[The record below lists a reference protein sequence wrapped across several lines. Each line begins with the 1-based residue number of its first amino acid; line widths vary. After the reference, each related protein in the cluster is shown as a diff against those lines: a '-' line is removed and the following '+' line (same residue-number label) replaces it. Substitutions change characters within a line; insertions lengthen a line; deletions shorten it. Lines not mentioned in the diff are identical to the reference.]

1 MGTVLRFVLVL
12 AALSA
17 AVGWF
22 FLGTNA
28 GQDLLLARATS
39 TAFDRVPVT
48 EYDGL
53 RVFMCGTSSP
63 LIGPGRAQACVAVRA
78 GRALYVVDAGTGSND
93 TMTLSGEPV
102 RGLRAILLT
111 HFHSDHIAGIGD
123 FNLASW
129 VAGREAPLD
138 VVGPSGVERVVAGF
152 NEAFALDR
160 EHRVAHHGVDLLD
173 PEAGLLDAVAVE
185 TGVIVDRDGLRITAF
200 DVDHAPIEPAVGY
213 RFDYGGRSVVVS
225 GDTVAT
231 DSLREAAG
239 RADLLL
245 HDALSLPIVKAMQTA
260 AEGAGMTRQAKILMD
275 IQDYHA
281 PAADLPALAE
291 SAGVGMLAL
300 YHLVPAPRNTV
311 MERIFER
318 DLPGDAV
325 LTVEGMVFELPRG
338 SDRIRV
344 RSP

>member
-1 MGTVLRFVLVL
+1 MATLLRFVLVL
-12 AALSA
+12 AVLSG

-22 FLGTNA
+22 FLGTRT
-28 GQDLLLARATS
+28 GQDLLLAQATS
-39 TAFDRVPVT
+39 ALLGRVPVT

-63 LIGPGRAQACVAVRA
+63 LLAPGRAQACVAIRA
-78 GRALYVVDAGTGSND
+78 GDGLWIVDAGTGSNAA
-93 TMTLSGEPV
+93 MTFAGEPV
-102 RGLRAILLT
+102 RNLRAVLLT

-129 VAGREAPLD
+129 VAGRAAPLE
-138 VVGPSGVERVVAGF
+138 VIGPPGVERVVAGF

-160 EHRVAHHGVDLLD
+160 EHRVDHHGTDLLD
-173 PEAGLLDAVAVE
+173 PDAGVLQAVAVE
-185 TGVIVDRDGLRITAF
+185 TGVIVEDGGLRITAF
-200 DVDHAPIEPAVGY
+200 LVDHSPIEPAFGY

-225 GDTVAT
+225 GDTVVT
-231 DSLREAAG
+231 ESLRSAAQS
-239 RADLLL
+239 ADLLL
-245 HDALSLPIVKAMQTA
+245 HDALSLPIVRALQA
-260 AEGAGMTRQAKILMD
+260 GAEQAGLARQAKILLD

-281 PAADLPALAE
+281 AAADLPALAE

-300 YHLVPAPRNTV
+300 YHLVPAPGNILL
-311 MERIFER
+311 EQIFER
-318 DLPGDAV
+318 DLPGDTV

-338 SDRIRV
+338 TDRIRV